1 MSTKASQ
8 PVLLSTPSSCLT
20 CSLVKSSLPSTIINA
35 TTSLIS
41 PAAPTRPRS
50 SLATHSG
57 TPLSNETSLVPSK
70 YLSDKR
76 DEDQGPKGH
85 TSSINLHP
93 GRSAPPERNT
103 TLPSP
108 DINLV
113 RSPPSQL
120 LDAPARAALNMPNSG
135 TASGQARAVRGRE
148 AKTPEFGN
156 EDEEGMFAEDRGRRE
171 ERQPLLA
178 PAPQYA
184 RPSLSRTSSNA
195 STSSNRSILRR
206 IFIDRASTP
215 NQHLTRPTFPPPSA
229 STYSPHPHSPLTVS
243 AKLNL
248 FLNQTISAILS
259 TFFLAFV
266 VAWAMT
272 AELARGLPKWVWP
285 SRPRSFPWDDDRF
298 WKKEGKKISKDP
310 SDYARQVDM
319 EIEHQTIETDDGYY
333 LK

>member
-1 MSTKASQ
+1 M
-8 PVLLSTPSSCLT
+8 
-20 CSLVKSSLPSTIINA
+20 KSSLPSTIINA
-35 TTSLIS
+35 TTYLIS

-50 SLATHSG
+50 SLAPHSG
-57 TPLSNETSLVPSK
+57 APLTNETSLVPSK
-70 YLSDKR
+70 YLPETR
-76 DEDQGPKGH
+76 DEDAGPTGH
-85 TSSINLHP
+85 TSSVNLHP
-93 GRSAPPERNT
+93 ARSAPPERST

-108 DINLV
+108 GINLV

-120 LDAPARAALNMPNSG
+120 LDAPARAAFNMPNSA
-135 TASGQARAVRGRE
+135 TASAQARAVRGKEVR
-148 AKTPEFGN
+148 TPEFGN
-156 EDEEGMFAEDRGRRE
+156 EDEEGMFIDDRGRRE

-178 PAPQYA
+178 PTNQQA
-184 RPSLSRTSSNA
+184 RPSLSRTSSNG

-215 NQHLTRPTFPPPSA
+215 NQHLSRPTFPPPSA
-229 STYSPHPHSPLTVS
+229 STYSPHPYSPLTVS

-248 FLNQTISAILS
+248 LLNQTISAILS

-266 VAWAMT
+266 VAWALA

-285 SRPRSFPWDDDRF
+285 SRPRSFPWDDDRY
-298 WKKEGKKISKDP
+298 WKKEGTKISKDP
-310 SDYARQVDM
+310 SDYARQVGM